1 MPSYVVTGVSRG
13 LGVSF
18 TCPLPSRSKSVFY
31 YQYEFLRQLSS
42 DPENTVIGLVRDKP
56 ATDKKLPEELKGQLS
71 KVHILQADITDYDT
85 LKMSNY
91 PLVVH

>member
-31 YQYEFLRQLSS
+31 YQYEFLRQRSS

-56 ATDKKLPEELKGQLS
+56 ATDKKLSEELN
-71 KVHILQADITDYDT
+71 IPDYDT